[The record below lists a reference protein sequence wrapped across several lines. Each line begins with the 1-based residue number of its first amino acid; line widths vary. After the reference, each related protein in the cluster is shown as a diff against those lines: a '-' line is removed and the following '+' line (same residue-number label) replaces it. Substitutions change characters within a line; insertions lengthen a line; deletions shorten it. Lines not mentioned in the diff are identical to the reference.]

1 MRWVFG
7 IVITAGLAAFFLR
20 VFESLSADAIGMA
33 LGVLFGVTAS
43 IPVAL
48 LILAMNRNQQRQAP
62 PPREPRQEP
71 THQRPMIVMMPS
83 TPQQPQAQSSQWSV
97 APTAPPP
104 PRLLTASKGDVD
116 AEQPG
121 KFRIIGEEG
130 EAW

>member
-7 IVITAGLAAFFLR
+7 IIITAGLAAFFLR

-43 IPVAL
+43 LPVAL
-48 LILAMNRNQQRQAP
+48 LILAATRSQRQAP
-62 PPREPRQEP
+62 PPREPRPEP

-83 TPQQPQAQSSQWSV
+83 TPQQPQQQLSQWSV

-104 PRLLTASKGDVD
+104 PRLLTTSKGDSDV
-116 AEQPG
+116 EQPG